1 MWAIYLFYKDVIEI
15 VVVVELLSRVWLYS
29 PMDYW
34 MSGSSFFHY
43 HLEFTQIHVHCI
55 GDRNTHT

>member
-15 VVVVELLSRVWLYS
+15 VVVVELLSCFWLYN

-34 MSGSSFFHY
+34 MLGSSFLHY
-43 HLEFTQIHVHCI
+43 HLEFAQIHVHWV
-55 GDRNTHT
+55 GDRSTHT